1 MDCGYF
7 EQLIA
12 RMPDG
17 ELTDAELSALN
28 AHIDGCAECR
38 AFFHAMQAV
47 REELTTL
54 EDAPASLCGRVM
66 DAVRQQAASDEP
78 AVPATRTIK
87 DKKRRWRFGDLG
99 VLAACAALI
108 VVVIGVTRFSPERAD
123 ETASGPAMKAAA
135 PAAGAE
141 EFEAAAYAAPQ
152 ALDDVAPLLG
162 AAAPADDN
170 GGFLVRSADEAP
182 AEPEPE
188 MPEPEEPETP
198 DGAEDVSEILP
209 EEESFPEEEKEAA
222 EAEEPAEE
230 PAAEAP
236 ELPDAGAQESAA
248 AAEGTADVFDADGL
262 FAGTLP
268 PGAPDVL
275 FSARD
280 GESPAPADTQA
291 GWTVEY
297 GGTVYE
303 LFSLDGALYWRV
315 GGEGQLTRAGMD
327 EAEFLAALG

>member
-28 AHIDGCAECR
+28 AHIDGCTECR

-47 REELTTL
+47 SEELTTL

-66 DAVRQQAASDEP
+66 DAVRQQAASDKP
-78 AVPATRTIK
+78 AAPAPRTITDKK

-123 ETASGPAMKAAA
+123 ETAAGPAMKAAA

-152 ALDDVAPLLG
+152 ALDEDTPLPG
-162 AAAPADDN
+162 AAAPADDS
-170 GGFLVRSADEAP
+170 GGFLVRSADEA
-182 AEPEPE
+182 
-188 MPEPEEPETP
+188 
-198 DGAEDVSEILP
+198 L
-209 EEESFPEEEKEAA
+209 A
-222 EAEEPAEE
+222 EAYEAEASTAVSDAE
-230 PAAEAP
+230 AAAEAP
-236 ELPDAGAQESAA
+236 ELPDAGALEGAA
-248 AAEGTADVFDADGL
+248 APEGTADVFDADGL

-315 GGEGQLTRAGMD
+315 GGEGPLTRAGMD

>member
-78 AVPATRTIK
+78 AVLAPRTIK

-99 VLAACAALI
+99 VLVACAALI

-152 ALDDVAPLLG
+152 ALDEDAPLPG

-182 AEPEPE
+182 AEAY
-188 MPEPEEPETP
+188 ETA
-198 DGAEDVSEILP
+198 DGTAVSD
-209 EEESFPEEEKEAA
+209 
-222 EAEEPAEE
+222 AEE
-230 PAAEAP
+230 AAEAP
-236 ELPDAGAQESAA
+236 ELPDAGALESAA
-248 AAEGTADVFDADGL
+248 APEGTADVFDADGL

-268 PGAPDVL
+268 SGAPDVL

-297 GGTVYE
+297 DGTVYE
-303 LFSLDGALYWRV
+303 LFSLDGALYWR
-315 GGEGQLTRAGMD
+315 EGSEGPLTRAGMD

>member
-66 DAVRQQAASDEP
+66 DAARQQAASDEP
-78 AVPATRTIK
+78 AVPAPRTIK

-123 ETASGPAMKAAA
+123 ETAAGPAMKAAA

-152 ALDDVAPLLG
+152 ALDEDAPLPG

-182 AEPEPE
+182 AE
-188 MPEPEEPETP
+188 
-198 DGAEDVSEILP
+198 AY
-209 EEESFPEEEKEAA
+209 EAA
-222 EAEEPAEE
+222 DSTAVSDAEA
-230 PAAEAP
+230 AAEAP
-236 ELPDAGAQESAA
+236 ELPDAGALESAA
-248 AAEGTADVFDADGL
+248 APEGTADVFDADGL

-275 FSARD
+275 LSARV

-315 GGEGQLTRAGMD
+315 GGEGPLTRAGMD

>member
-152 ALDDVAPLLG
+152 ALDEDAPLPG

-182 AEPEPE
+182 AEAY
-188 MPEPEEPETP
+188 ETA
-198 DGAEDVSEILP
+198 DGTAVSD
-209 EEESFPEEEKEAA
+209 A
-222 EAEEPAEE
+222 EA
-230 PAAEAP
+230 AAEAP

-248 AAEGTADVFDADGL
+248 AAEGTDDVFDADGL

>member
-28 AHIDGCAECR
+28 AHIDGCTECR

-47 REELTTL
+47 SEELTTL

-66 DAVRQQAASDEP
+66 DAVRQEAASDKP
-78 AVPATRTIK
+78 AAPAPRTITDKK
-87 DKKRRWRFGDLG
+87 DKKHRWRFGDLG

-123 ETASGPAMKAAA
+123 ETAAAPAAKAAA

-141 EFEAAAYAAPQ
+141 EFEAYAAPQ
-152 ALDDVAPLLG
+152 ALDDEAPLLG

-182 AEPEPE
+182 AEAYE
-188 MPEPEEPETP
+188 
-198 DGAEDVSEILP
+198 AEDSTAVSD
-209 EEESFPEEEKEAA
+209 A
-222 EAEEPAEE
+222 EA
-230 PAAEAP
+230 AAEAP
-236 ELPDAGAQESAA
+236 ELPDAGALESAA
-248 AAEGTADVFDADGL
+248 APEGTADVFDADGL
-262 FAGTLP
+262 FVGTLP

-275 FSARD
+275 LSARD

-297 GGTVYE
+297 DGTVYE

-315 GGEGQLTRAGMD
+315 GSEGPLTRAGMD

>member
-47 REELTTL
+47 SEELTTL

-123 ETASGPAMKAAA
+123 ETAAGPAMKAAA

-152 ALDDVAPLLG
+152 ALDDEAPLLG

-182 AEPEPE
+182 AEAY
-188 MPEPEEPETP
+188 ET
-198 DGAEDVSEILP
+198 EDRTAVSD
-209 EEESFPEEEKEAA
+209 
-222 EAEEPAEE
+222 AEE
-230 PAAEAP
+230 AAEAP
-236 ELPDAGAQESAA
+236 ELPDAGALESAA
-248 AAEGTADVFDADGL
+248 APEGTADVFDTDGL

-275 FSARD
+275 LSARD

-303 LFSLDGALYWRV
+303 LFSLDGALYWR
-315 GGEGQLTRAGMD
+315 EGSEGPLTRAGMD

>member
-38 AFFHAMQAV
+38 AFFHALQAV

-66 DAVRQQAASDEP
+66 DAVRQQAASNEP
-78 AVPATRTIK
+78 AVPAPRTIK

-135 PAAGAE
+135 PAEAY
-141 EFEAAAYAAPQ
+141 EAADSTA
-152 ALDDVAPLLG
+152 
-162 AAAPADDN
+162 
-170 GGFLVRSADEAP
+170 
-182 AEPEPE
+182 
-188 MPEPEEPETP
+188 
-198 DGAEDVSEILP
+198 VSD
-209 EEESFPEEEKEAA
+209 A
-222 EAEEPAEE
+222 EA
-230 PAAEAP
+230 AAEAP

>member
-38 AFFHAMQAV
+38 AFFHALQAV
-47 REELTTL
+47 SEELTTL

-66 DAVRQQAASDEP
+66 DAVRQQAASDKP
-78 AVPATRTIK
+78 AAPAPRTIK

-108 VVVIGVTRFSPERAD
+108 VIVIGVTRFSPERAD
-123 ETASGPAMKAAA
+123 ETAAGPAMKAAA

-152 ALDDVAPLLG
+152 ALDDEAPLLG

-182 AEPEPE
+182 AEAY
-188 MPEPEEPETP
+188 ETA
-198 DGAEDVSEILP
+198 DGTAVSD
-209 EEESFPEEEKEAA
+209 
-222 EAEEPAEE
+222 AEE
-230 PAAEAP
+230 AAEAP
-236 ELPDAGAQESAA
+236 ELPDAGALESAA
-248 AAEGTADVFDADGL
+248 APEGTADVFDADGL

-303 LFSLDGALYWRV
+303 LFSLDGALYWR
-315 GGEGQLTRAGMD
+315 EGSEGPLTRAGMD

>member
-47 REELTTL
+47 SEELTTL

-78 AVPATRTIK
+78 AVPAPRTIK

-123 ETASGPAMKAAA
+123 ETAAGPAMKAAA

-152 ALDDVAPLLG
+152 ALDDEAPLLG

-182 AEPEPE
+182 AEAY
-188 MPEPEEPETP
+188 ET
-198 DGAEDVSEILP
+198 EDRTAVSD
-209 EEESFPEEEKEAA
+209 
-222 EAEEPAEE
+222 AEE
-230 PAAEAP
+230 AAEAP
-236 ELPDAGAQESAA
+236 ELPDAGALESAA
-248 AAEGTADVFDADGL
+248 APEGTADVFDTDGL

-275 FSARD
+275 FSARV

-297 GGTVYE
+297 DGTVYE

-315 GGEGQLTRAGMD
+315 GDEGPLTRAGMD

>member
-66 DAVRQQAASDEP
+66 DAVRQQAASDKP
-78 AVPATRTIK
+78 AAPAPRTITDKK

-152 ALDDVAPLLG
+152 ALDDEAPLLG

-182 AEPEPE
+182 AEAY
-188 MPEPEEPETP
+188 ETA
-198 DGAEDVSEILP
+198 DGTAVSD
-209 EEESFPEEEKEAA
+209 
-222 EAEEPAEE
+222 AEE
-230 PAAEAP
+230 AAEAP
-236 ELPDAGAQESAA
+236 ELPDAGALESAA
-248 AAEGTADVFDADGL
+248 AEGIADVFDADGL

-297 GGTVYE
+297 DGTVYE

-315 GGEGQLTRAGMD
+315 GSEGPLTRAGMD